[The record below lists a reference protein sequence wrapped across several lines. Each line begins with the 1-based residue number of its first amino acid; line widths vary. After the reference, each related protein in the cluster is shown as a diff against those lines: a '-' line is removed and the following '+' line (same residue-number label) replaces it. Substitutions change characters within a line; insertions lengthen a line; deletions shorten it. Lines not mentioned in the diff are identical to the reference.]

1 MNIIITKENISIR
14 KKQTFAFSTCIEL
27 LLGEK
32 VRAIWKAAVVEEK
45 GERKTCPGE
54 NSNEIFN
61 QSQRQ

>member
-32 VRAIWKAAVVEEK
+32 VRAIWKAAVVEEE
-45 GERKTCPGE
+45 GERKTCPGK
-54 NSNEIFN
+54 NSNEIIN